1 MNVTPIVRSPDSTS
15 PRAAE
20 PAVNPVP
27 DNPFKALSNR
37 GMAVYLNTNFSRFAD
52 PKQPGVV
59 TRESLETVARSGSQE
74 VGEAHFSKFALALLG
89 NSGLMEKLA
98 RGGDINRAS
107 VAAFIHPQNGHF
119 SSKSDLDL
127 TWHLLNNFSTF
138 SKPHT
143 FVVGRNASETENVV
157 TRDTL
162 QRVKNSN
169 SSSRYTS
176 EHRLFASE
184 LLLRSS
190 LAAKILDGLGGSGF
204 VNMISYTVL
213 NEWLTLGN
221 RSRI

>member
-1 MNVTPIVRSPDSTS
+1 MSVTSIVRSPDLATREAATS
-15 PRAAE
+15 
-20 PAVNPVP
+20 AVNPVP

-37 GMAVYLNTNFSRFAD
+37 GMAVYLNTNFSKFTD
-52 PKQPGVV
+52 PRQPDIV
-59 TRESLETVARSGSQE
+59 TRESLKAVVRRGSQE
-74 VGEAHFSKFALALLG
+74 SGEAHFSKFALALLD
-89 NSGLMEKLA
+89 NPGLIEKLA

-119 SSKSDLDL
+119 SSMSDLGL

-138 SKPHT
+138 SKPYT
-143 FVVGRNASETENVV
+143 FVVGRNANETENVA
-157 TRDTL
+157 TRETL

-169 SSSRYTS
+169 SSGRYTH

-184 LLLRSS
+184 LLLRSP
-190 LAAKILDGLGGSGF
+190 LATKILDGLGGSGF
-204 VNMISYTVL
+204 VNMISHTVL

>member
-1 MNVTPIVRSPDSTS
+1 MSVASTNRLPDLAT
-15 PRAAE
+15 RQGVA
-20 PAVNPVP
+20 PAVNPVSE
-27 DNPFKALSNR
+27 NAFKALSNR
-37 GMAVYLNTNFSRFAD
+37 GMAVYLSTNFSKFTDLR
-52 PKQPGVV
+52 QPGVV

-74 VGEAHFSKFALALLG
+74 GSEAQFSKFALALLG
-89 NSGLMEKLA
+89 NPGLMEKLA

-127 TWHLLNNFSTF
+127 TWHLLSNFSTF

-169 SSSRYTS
+169 SSSRYTN

-190 LAAKILDGLGGSGF
+190 LVTKILDGLGGSGF
-204 VNMISYTVL
+204 VNMISHTVL